1 MKLDEVAPRLFRS
14 FARLRSSAALLAAI
28 TAFASFT
35 PACDTDVE
43 VDCSKGEPCD
53 DSFALSVIPG
63 GAGFEVGTYHF
74 AITGY
79 DVSFTAD
86 CFVTGSAEQTTC
98 EPLQPADA
106 TVEIPS
112 FHAIKDED
120 GVITSF
126 DIAYASAP
134 PSIQVRIEFG
144 DEQLTDTTYTEADY
158 EEVRLAKICPVLCV
172 QAEEELTV
180 LP

>member
-1 MKLDEVAPRLFRS
+1 MKQANKARPRAIALLVA
-14 FARLRSSAALLAAI
+14 LAAI
-28 TAFASFT
+28 ATLSS
-35 PACDTDVE
+35 ACDNDIE
-43 VDCSKGEPCD
+43 VDCSKGEKCE

-74 AITGY
+74 AITAY
-79 DVSFTAD
+79 DATFTAD
-86 CFVTGSAEQTTC
+86 CFVTGSAAQTTC

-112 FHAIKDED
+112 FHAVKDQD

-126 DIAYASAP
+126 DIAFASAP
-134 PSIQVRIEFG
+134 PTVEVRIEFG

-158 EEVRLAKICPVLCV
+158 EEVRVAKICPVLCLE
-172 QAEEELTV
+172 ADEELTV

>member
-1 MKLDEVAPRLFRS
+1 MKQTSKAWPRRTGAAVVVTL
-14 FARLRSSAALLAAI
+14 AALAV
-28 TAFASFT
+28 FS
-35 PACDTDVE
+35 PACETDVE
-43 VDCSKGEPCD
+43 VDCSKGKKCE

-74 AITGY
+74 AITAY
-79 DVSFTAD
+79 DVTFTSD
-86 CFVTGSAEQTTC
+86 CFVTGSVEQTTC

-112 FHAIKDED
+112 FHAVKDD
-120 GVITSF
+120 DDVVTSF
-126 DIAYASAP
+126 DIAFASAP
-134 PSIQVRIEFG
+134 PTVQVRVEFG
-144 DEQLTDTTYTEADY
+144 DEQLADRTYTEADY

-172 QAEEELTV
+172 EADEELTV